1 MMFMRPFLHA
11 VLLAH
16 AVAKDSCLSSVQIID
31 DFLHDGEASRILEK
45 VRVSE
50 PLIDQTSV
58 VERIRQAMDVPEPT
72 GAEVDGSVIPSRI
85 ATGNVS
91 EHQDNDGEAVTNS
104 SSAVIY
110 LESAP
115 DGGSLGKLVFKEK
128 KMVCSESQV
137 EMEVEAIGKRLVSWD
152 NDACLHSFHAR
163 HEGARHLLGPL
174 TVSPLGSMV
183 GIGGDPTT
191 TITTVSMTTSVSE
204 TMTSSTSMTM
214 TDTSTISMT
223 TTMTDT
229 MTSTVTM
236 TMTDTMTT
244 ATATTATMTD
254 TTSATMTATMTDT
267 VTETMTMTETVTQAR
282 DVPSLCSHGG
292 PLNSGCSRLF
302 AELYC
307 QAATSN

>member
-16 AVAKDSCLSSVQIID
+16 AVAKDACLSSVQIID

-85 ATGNVS
+85 AAGNVS

-137 EMEVEAIGKRLVSWD
+137 EMEVEAIGKRLASWD

-183 GIGGDPTT
+183 GVGGDPTT
-191 TITTVSMTTSVSE
+191 TTVSMTTSVSE

>member
-1 MMFMRPFLHA
+1 MMFIRPFLHA

-50 PLIDQTSV
+50 LLIDQTSV

-72 GAEVDGSVIPSRI
+72 GVEVDGSVIPSRI

-183 GIGGDPTT
+183 GVGGNPTT
-191 TITTVSMTTSVSE
+191 TTVSTTTSASM

-214 TDTSTISMT
+214 TDTSTTSMT

-229 MTSTVTM
+229 MTSTATM
-236 TMTDTMTT
+236 TMTDTMT
-244 ATATTATMTD
+244 
-254 TTSATMTATMTDT
+254 TMTDT
-267 VTETMTMTETVTQAR
+267 VTETMTMTETVTQAG
-282 DVPSLCSHGG
+282 D
-292 PLNSGCSRLF
+292 LNSVSAAEGCGQDWLPLPF
-302 AELYC
+302 ALSC
-307 QAATSN
+307 LLGFLG